1 MIINTVGLRCKRFER
16 ESRLTKA
23 ASQIS
28 GVGTIGHL
36 STTKIESKPH
46 TMAASRTGRGE
57 TGASEPSLHIRT
69 TGARAEATPT
79 AVLGRLGGALMG
91 LPRGQEPQRTPPP
104 RTGSTRAAAALCGL
118 HSVTQGQSLSC
129 SARVG
134 TAEGPNCTQLGGD
147 GRAWPRAEMMLDR
160 GEPSCALRQT
170 SSFPRLQAEISKEEE
185 RKPTVV

>member
-104 RTGSTRAAAALCGL
+104 LDRLHTGRSCPLWAPLSDART
-118 HSVTQGQSLSC
+118 VTELLS
-129 SARVG
+129 
-134 TAEGPNCTQLGGD
+134 QGGD
-147 GRAWPRAEMMLDR
+147 SRGSELHPTGWRWPGLAASRDDA
-160 GEPSCALRQT
+160 GPW
-170 SSFPRLQAEISKEEE
+170 
-185 RKPTVV
+185 